1 MVTPKQ
7 KQLVQTSFAKVVPIA
22 ETAADLFYAR
32 LFALDPTLKPLFKGD
47 MKEQGK
53 KLMRTLGVA
62 VNGLDNLEQI
72 VPTVQDLGRKHVGY
86 GVQSQHYDT
95 VGAALLWTLEQ
106 GLGAA
111 FTKETGEAW
120 GAVYTLLANT
130 MKDAAYGAEPAA
142 LARA

>member
-1 MVTPKQ
+1 MITPKQ
-7 KQLVQTSFAKVVPIA
+7 KQLVQTSFAKVVPIS

-32 LFALDPTLKPLFKGD
+32 LFSLDPTLKPLFKGD
-47 MKEQGK
+47 MKEQGQ
-53 KLMRTLGVA
+53 KLMRTLAVA

-72 VPTVQDLGRKHVGY
+72 VPAVQDLGSKHVAY
-86 GVQSQHYDT
+86 GVEPKHYDT

-120 GAVYTLLANT
+120 GAVYTLLATT
-130 MKDAAYGAEPAA
+130 MKEAAYGAQPVAM
-142 LARA
+142 ARA